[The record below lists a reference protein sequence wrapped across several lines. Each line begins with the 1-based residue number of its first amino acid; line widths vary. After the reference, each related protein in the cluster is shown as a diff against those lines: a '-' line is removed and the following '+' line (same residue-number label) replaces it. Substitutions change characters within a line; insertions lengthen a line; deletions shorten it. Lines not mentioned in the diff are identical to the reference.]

1 LLRALLGLLPPQAGE
16 VCWNDH
22 RLDDLAAFMAPPQ
35 VAYTPQVP
43 RLFSET
49 LRDNLLMGLSAGTTM
64 DGEQLQ
70 AALHQAVLD
79 RDVPKL
85 EHGLETMVG
94 PRGVRLSGGQM
105 QRAAAARM
113 FVRQPELLV
122 FDDLSSALDVETE
135 RLLWERLAATPDH
148 STVIAVSHRRVALQR
163 ADWIIVLKAGHIAAQ
178 GRLDDLLASSA
189 ELRELWRT
197 ETNRGMIDQHH
208 VDGP

>member
-1 LLRALLGLLPPQAGE
+1 
-16 VCWNDH
+16 
-22 RLDDLAAFMAPPQ
+22 MAPPHI
-35 VAYTPQVP
+35 AYTPQVP
-43 RLFSET
+43 RLFSESM
-49 LRDNLLMGLSAGTTM
+49 RDNLLMGLSTDTTAN
-64 DGEQLQ
+64 GERLQ

-85 EHGLETMVG
+85 DHGLETMVG

-135 RLLWERLAATPDH
+135 RLLWDRLAGASRQSAVGSQPETADCRLP
-148 STVIAVSHRRVALQR
+148 TILAVSHRRVALQR
-163 ADWIIVLKAGHIAAQ
+163 ADWIIVLKDGQIAAQ

-197 ETNRGMIDQHH
+197 EKER
-208 VDGP
+208 